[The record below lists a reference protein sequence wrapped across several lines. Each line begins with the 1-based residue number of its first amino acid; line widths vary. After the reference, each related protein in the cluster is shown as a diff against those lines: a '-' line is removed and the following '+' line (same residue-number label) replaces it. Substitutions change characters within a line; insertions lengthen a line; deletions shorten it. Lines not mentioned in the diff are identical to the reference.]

1 MSFRKDANN
10 EKEEEEEMTF
20 VVELSGI
27 LDADLL
33 NKVKGNCKVL
43 GIDTDKPLLQ
53 LDQYTFTGEYE
64 DTLGTCLLFE
74 EKDKSEAS
82 QLRET
87 RQNILHHLLGEDSM
101 NTTVDLEFSGLVNKK
116 LVMKRAFLTHED
128 EENEGTSTSES
139 QTARKSKSP
148 EG

>member
-1 MSFRKDANN
+1 M
-10 EKEEEEEMTF
+10 
-20 VVELSGI
+20 VELSGI

-101 NTTVDLEFSGLVNKK
+101 NTSVDLEFSGLVTKK

-128 EENEGTSTSES
+128 EENEGTSASES
-139 QTARKSKSP
+139 QTPRKTKSP